1 MTARHTVFIPPLYTI
16 SMELT
21 QKVCVACEGD
31 VPPLNKIEAEV
42 LLKQIPGWNVS
53 EDGKLLSREFK
64 FKDFAEALAF
74 TNKIGAIAESEG
86 HHPDLELG
94 WGRVGIRLTTHAIK
108 GLSENDFIVAA
119 KISAI

>member
-1 MTARHTVFIPPLYTI
+1 MD
-16 SMELT
+16 LT
-21 QKVCVACEGD
+21 QKVCRACEGD
-31 VPPLNKIEAEV
+31 VAPLNRVEAEV

-53 EDGKLLSREFK
+53 EDAKLLSREFK

-94 WGRVGIRLTTHAIK
+94 WGRVRVSLATHAIK

-119 KISAI
+119 KINTL